1 MNSSMMIPH
10 KTFANVF
17 SGAKH
22 TIVNMHTFLVH
33 PEKRFQVSLLP
44 QRLHL

>member
-1 MNSSMMIPH
+1 MISSMMIPE

-17 SGAKH
+17 SGTKL
-22 TIVNMHTFLVH
+22 TIVNMNTFLEH

-44 QRLHL
+44 QRQHL